1 METEKDRP
9 GGKKRKERQQISKE
23 SMRAVF
29 LLALKESR
37 KHLTLLFY
45 TLTSPSII
53 TLKVSEGVLRSL
65 EDVLGKDLVFF

>member
-1 METEKDRP
+1 
-9 GGKKRKERQQISKE
+9 
-23 SMRAVF
+23 MRAVF

-53 TLKVSEGVLRSL
+53 TLKLSEGVLRSL
-65 EDVLGKDLVFF
+65 EDVLGKDRVFFRIIDSSYHNIFSFFVS